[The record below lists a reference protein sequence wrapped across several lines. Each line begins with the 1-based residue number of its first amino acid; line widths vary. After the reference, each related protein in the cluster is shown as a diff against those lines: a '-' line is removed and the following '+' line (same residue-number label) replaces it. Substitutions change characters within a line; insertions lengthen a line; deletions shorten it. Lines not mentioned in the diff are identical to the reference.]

1 MDRPTRLVAITAG
14 VLCCVGGGLAVARY
28 SVLGGDL
35 SGMVQGARW
44 HITMRVTS
52 FARRPTAYIK
62 LLVPPKSDAQQISG
76 EEFVEHG
83 MTRHQSI
90 EPPERNRVIEWRA
103 AGTTGAKDMSVTFF
117 AQTQPGKTPSAPIAR
132 KNLEEMTE
140 YYLRSTDKIQSSAPV
155 IQKLARE
162 LVGNLVRTEDKIEA
176 IYRYCAFR
184 IANSSVPGTVDAIT
198 CLTNGFSDC
207 GGKSRLMVALLRASG
222 IPARVAGGLIL
233 TEGVKRDTHVWVEA
247 WDGEQWVPFC
257 PLNRHYRTQPP
268 NYLMLYR
275 GDYPLLRHR
284 YMDQVVYDFSLRRI
298 AAHQVVESG
307 ETNRW
312 RDIATAASMARLSP
326 NSQWAVKFL
335 LLIPLGA
342 LVVCF
347 LRNVIGVPTIGTFAP
362 VLISLG
368 IHLAPLRWG
377 IITLI
382 AFLVA
387 GLVVRYL
394 LEGMKLLLV
403 PRLSVMLTVVIV
415 GMIGLVVLTDQVES
429 ELGTIVGLLPV
440 VILTMSIERC
450 WLLEIEDGFVNMLKH
465 VSGTLA
471 SVVVICVV
479 FRVRLLVNG
488 LFALPELVLIVIAL
502 MLVLGRYTG
511 FRLSELLRFRAIVH
525 ERGK

>member
-1 MDRPTRLVAITAG
+1 M
-14 VLCCVGGGLAVARY
+14 
-28 SVLGGDL
+28 

-44 HITMRVTS
+44 HITMRVTCY
-52 FARRPTAYIK
+52 ARRPTAYVK

-76 EEFVEHG
+76 EEFREHG

-90 EPPERNRVIEWRA
+90 EGLERNRVIEWRA

-117 AQTQPGKTPSAPIAR
+117 AQTQPGQPPSAPMSR
-132 KNLEEMTE
+132 KNLDALTE
-140 YYLRSTDKIQSSAPV
+140 YYLRGTDKIQSSSAA

-162 LVGNLVRTEDKIEA
+162 LVGNLTHTEDKISA

-184 IANSSVPGTVDAIT
+184 IANSPVPGTVDALT

-222 IPARVAGGLIL
+222 IPARIVGGLIL
-233 TEGVKRDTHVWVEA
+233 NEGVKRDTHVWVEV
-247 WDGEQWVPFC
+247 WDGTQWVSYC

-268 NYLMLYR
+268 NYLLLYR

-284 YMDQVVYDFSLRRI
+284 YTDQVVYDFTLRRI
-298 AAHQVVESG
+298 AAHEIVSDG
-307 ETNRW
+307 ATNRW
-312 RDIATAASMARLSP
+312 RDFATAASMTHLSP

-342 LVVCF
+342 VVVCF
-347 LRNVIGVPTIGTFAP
+347 LRNVIGIPTLGTFAP
-362 VLISLG
+362 VLIALG

-377 IITLI
+377 VITI
-382 AFLVA
+382 AAFLVV
-387 GLVVRYL
+387 GLLVRYL

-403 PRLSVMLTVVIV
+403 PRLSVMLTVVII
-415 GMIGLVVLTDQVES
+415 GMIALVAVTDHVES

-450 WLLEIEDGFVNMLKH
+450 WLLEIEDGTGNMLKH
-465 VSGTLA
+465 VLGTLA
-471 SVVVICVV
+471 SVVLICLV
-479 FRVRLLVNG
+479 FRMRLLVNS
-488 LFALPELVLIVIAL
+488 LFALPELILVLIAV

-511 FRLSELLRFRAIVH
+511 FRVSELLRFRAIVH
-525 ERGK
+525 ERSK